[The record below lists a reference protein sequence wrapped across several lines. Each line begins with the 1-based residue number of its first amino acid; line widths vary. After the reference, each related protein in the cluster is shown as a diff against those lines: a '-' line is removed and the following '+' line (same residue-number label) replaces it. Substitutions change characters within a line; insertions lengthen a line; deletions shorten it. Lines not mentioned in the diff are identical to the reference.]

1 MKIALISPS
10 AGHLRDIGGALQ
22 AGGHDV
28 QLYEGGKSRMR
39 EVAERDDPDLMLV
52 DGMCCDTSE
61 LAQVEHVTGHHPSIA
76 VVLLCSMHTPEFL
89 INSMRAGV
97 REVLPSP
104 VTIPAVEAAVNR
116 IAAKLAGV
124 PAKRTGKLLAFL
136 ACKGGSGAT
145 FLATNLGWQ
154 MAETRSVLLIDLN
167 LQFGDALSFVH
178 DGKAPATLA
187 DVAKEIQRLD
197 GSLLAA
203 STVKVAPNYSI
214 LAAPEDLAHA
224 MEVKPEQIDAIL
236 ALAVTQY
243 DFVVLD
249 VSRTLDTIA
258 IKALDRATKIFAV
271 MQASVPDLRNAAKM
285 LQAFRS
291 LGYAQDKTE
300 LIVNR
305 FDKTSEIGLD
315 HMQRALGTVRLNT
328 MPNSYREVNS
338 SINHGDALINTARS
352 SSVVRQLAELALSL
366 NPRPDTSRGLL
377 DRLFRRA

>member
-61 LAQVEHVTGHHPSIA
+61 LAQVEHVTSHHPSIA

-104 VTIPAVEAAVNR
+104 VTIRPWR
-116 IAAKLAGV
+116 PRSTGSRQAGRR
-124 PAKRTGKLLAFL
+124 ARERTGKLLAFL

-187 DVAKEIQRLD
+187 DVAKEIHRLD
-197 GSLLAA
+197 ASLLAA

-291 LGYAQDKTE
+291 LGYPQDKTE

-352 SSVVRQLAELALSL
+352 SSVARQLAELALSL
-366 NPRPDTSRGLL
+366 SPRPDASRGLL